1 MPPYTGLS
9 DENILIWELNQ
20 VRADRDQLLKDSDW
34 TQLSAGNPL
43 SSSKKSAWKTYRQ
56 KLRDLPSTITELNDA
71 KGIDLVWPTA
81 PS

>member
-1 MPPYTGLS
+1 MTE
-9 DENILIWELNQ
+9 DAILEWHKNQ
-20 VRADRDQLLKDSDW
+20 VRSKRLELLISSDW

-56 KLRDLPSTITELNDA
+56 KLRDLPATITELNDA
-71 KGIDLVWPTA
+71 KGFDLVWPTA

>member
-1 MPPYTGLS
+1 MT
-9 DENILIWELNQ
+9 EEAIIEWHKNQ
-20 VRADRDQLLKDSDW
+20 VRSKRLELLISSDW

-71 KGIDLVWPTA
+71 KGIDVVWPTA
-81 PS
+81 PA